1 MKHFLMKKQNEVTLG
16 DSFIFIAIYMAVY
29 LAIMG
34 VIMKW
39 DEIIGGIKK
48 FCRKV
53 KAFFMKLKVKLI
65 G

>member
-1 MKHFLMKKQNEVTLG
+1 MKNFLMKKQDEMTIGDTLG
-16 DSFIFIAIYMAVY
+16 FIMIYTMVY
-29 LAIMG
+29 LAIVG
-34 VIMKW
+34 IILKL
-39 DEIIGGIKK
+39 DEIVDKIKS

>member
-1 MKHFLMKKQNEVTLG
+1 MKKQDEMTIGDTLG
-16 DSFIFIAIYMAVY
+16 FIMIYTMAY

-34 VIMKW
+34 IILKL
-39 DEIIGGIKK
+39 DEIVDKIKS

>member
-1 MKHFLMKKQNEVTLG
+1 MKDFLSKKQNEVTLG
-16 DSFIFIAIYMAVY
+16 DSFIFIAIYMVIY

-34 VIMKW
+34 VVMKW
-39 DEIIGGIKK
+39 DEVVSGIKR

-53 KAFFMKLKVKLI
+53 KEWFVKLKVKLI

>member
-1 MKHFLMKKQNEVTLG
+1 MKNFLMKKQNEVTIA
-16 DSFIFIAIYMAVY
+16 DSFIFIAIYMVVY

-34 VIMKW
+34 VVMKW
-39 DEIIGGIKK
+39 DEVVSGIKR

-53 KAFFMKLKVKLI
+53 KEWFMKLKVKLI

>member
-1 MKHFLMKKQNEVTLG
+1 MKHFLSKKQNEVTLG
-16 DSFIFIAIYMAVY
+16 DSFIFIAIYMAAY

-34 VIMKW
+34 IIMKW
-39 DEIIGGIKK
+39 DEIVSGIKM

-53 KAFFMKLKVKLI
+53 KEWFIKLKTKLI

>member
-1 MKHFLMKKQNEVTLG
+1 MKNFLMKKQNEVTLG
-16 DSFIFIAIYMAVY
+16 DSFIFIAIYMVVY

-39 DEIIGGIKK
+39 DEIISGIKR

-53 KAFFMKLKVKLI
+53 KAFFMKLKSKLI

>member
-1 MKHFLMKKQNEVTLG
+1 MKNFLMKKQNEVTLG

-39 DEIIGGIKK
+39 DEIISGIKK

-53 KAFFMKLKVKLI
+53 KEWFVKLKIKLI

>member
-1 MKHFLMKKQNEVTLG
+1 MKNFLMKKQNEMTIGDTLG
-16 DSFIFIAIYMAVY
+16 FIMIYMVVY

-34 VIMKW
+34 IILKL
-39 DEIIGGIKK
+39 DEVVDKINS

-53 KAFFMKLKVKLI
+53 KEWFVKLKVKLI

>member
-1 MKHFLMKKQNEVTLG
+1 MKNFLMKKQNKMTIGDTLG
-16 DSFIFIAIYMAVY
+16 FIMIYMVVY

-34 VIMKW
+34 IILKL
-39 DEIIGGIKK
+39 DEIVDKIKS

-53 KAFFMKLKVKLI
+53 KAFFMKLKSKLI

>member
-1 MKHFLMKKQNEVTLG
+1 MKNFLMKKQNEMTIGDTLG
-16 DSFIFIAIYMAVY
+16 FIMIYMVVY

-34 VIMKW
+34 VILKL
-39 DEIIGGIKK
+39 DEIVDKIKS

-53 KAFFMKLKVKLI
+53 KAFFIKLKSKLI

>member
-1 MKHFLMKKQNEVTLG
+1 MKNFLIKKQNEVTLG

-29 LAIMG
+29 LSIMG
-34 VIMKW
+34 VVMKW
-39 DEIIGGIKK
+39 DEIISGIKR

-53 KAFFMKLKVKLI
+53 KEWFVKLKVKLI